1 MKLYLLILLAAFQG
15 IYPVG
20 YVAEIVNNTDY
31 DIYIKSIDLNGYAKP
46 SMLSSISLVDGSN
59 IFLPSLDLPQGNKI
73 QKRTH
78 CIISGLTIH
87 MVRAGVPSPFG
98 LHEGAY
104 AGSGFTLCFRLQIG
118 ANRFPAPLVFL
129 RQTGD
134 LLEVAINSP
143 GLRHLEFLGETMGT
157 TRFVSNDKV
166 PDGKLYRIEINQ
178 VSKNLIS
185 DWPSSKYV
193 LNKDSLDVIIKHS
206 SLTPQ
211 DLIVPEIKQP
221 VAYIETLLISA
232 SNRGN
237 VSVGVRFNGLGTKE
251 FFENFHNFITRSPE
265 IKRTCQSSV
274 NNDSGSISFN
284 FYTDMTRERF
294 QLMIDEANKVKIP
307 CNYLCVMQ

>member
-1 MKLYLLILLAAFQG
+1 MKLYLLILLAAFQS

-20 YVAEIVNNTDY
+20 YVAEIVNNTDH

-46 SMLSSISLVDGSN
+46 SILSSISLVDGSN

-87 MVRAGVPSPFG
+87 MVKAGVPSPFG

-118 ANRFPAPLVFL
+118 ANRPPAPLVFL

-134 LLEVAINSP
+134 LLEIAINSP
-143 GLRHLEFLGETMGT
+143 GLRHLEFLGEIMGP

-166 PDGKLYRIEINQ
+166 TDGKLYRIEINQ
-178 VSKNLIS
+178 VSKNPIRN
-185 DWPSSKYV
+185 WPSD
-193 LNKDSLDVIIKHS
+193 KDSLDVIIKHS

-221 VAYIETLLISA
+221 LAYIDNFVNSA
-232 SNRGN
+232 ANRGN

-251 FFENFHNFITRSPE
+251 FFENFNNFITRSSE

-274 NNDSGSISFN
+274 NNDSGSIAFH
-284 FYTDMTRERF
+284 FYTDMTQERF
-294 QLMIDEANKVKIP
+294 QSMIDEANKVKIP